1 MQLRRLL
8 ELNEPKQSLSAE
20 SHHGAFLFLDLVSFT
35 HLGEQLSEQG
45 VKGAEVLS
53 EVLHAYFEPILST
66 IRDHGGDVLFFAG
79 DALGVVWLAQND
91 DLARAAHRAAQCG
104 LAIQSIVPNIKS
116 AWSEPLAFRASLGVG
131 KVEAYEVGGVQE
143 NWMQLVRGEAIDL
156 ACRADAFGKGG
167 TVVLSEDC
175 AKHLSDFEPNLS
187 PLIGGYTRLNSL
199 GKLTPPV
206 ALPVIGQVW
215 NNNYTDCRSANYLN

>member
-1 MQLRRLL
+1 VATTRLLNKTRPVAAPVSSFFSSMQLRRLL

-104 LAIQSIVPNIKS
+104 LAP
-116 AWSEPLAFRASLGVG
+116 
-131 KVEAYEVGGVQE
+131 
-143 NWMQLVRGEAIDL
+143 
-156 ACRADAFGKGG
+156 
-167 TVVLSEDC
+167 
-175 AKHLSDFEPNLS
+175 
-187 PLIGGYTRLNSL
+187 
-199 GKLTPPV
+199 
-206 ALPVIGQVW
+206 
-215 NNNYTDCRSANYLN
+215 